1 MRQQACFAAGLA
13 ALGLL
18 GACAGGMPMR
28 EDAQVVRDRY
38 GAYAGEPIDSFTWL
52 GRYDGWESIGRYELV
67 VFTGV
72 SDAYLLKVGPPCE
85 NLQFAQRIGLTSTG
99 SAVHARFDS
108 VTSGGWRCPIE
119 EIRRI
124 DYKRMRADMRLDA
137 EKAKAA
143 RTAEA
148 QR

>member
-1 MRQQACFAAGLA
+1 MRHQACFATGLT

-18 GACAGGMPMR
+18 GACAGGIPMR
-28 EDAQVVRDRY
+28 EDSEVVRDRY
-38 GAYAGEPIDSFTWL
+38 NAYAGEPIDRFSWL
-52 GRYDGWESIGRYELV
+52 GRFDGWESVGRYELV

-72 SDAYLLKVGPPCE
+72 NDAYLLRVAPPCD

-99 SAVHARFDS
+99 STVYSRLDA

-119 EIRRI
+119 EIRKV
-124 DYKRMRADMRLDA
+124 DYRRMRADMRLDA
-137 EKAKAA
+137 ERAKAA
-143 RTAEA
+143 RSADA

>member
-1 MRQQACFAAGLA
+1 LT

-18 GACAGGMPMR
+18 GACAGGIPMR
-28 EDAQVVRDRY
+28 EDSEVVRDRY
-38 GAYAGEPIDSFTWL
+38 NAYAGEPIDRFSWL
-52 GRYDGWESIGRYELV
+52 GRFDGWESVGRYELV

-72 SDAYLLKVGPPCE
+72 NDAYLLRVAPPCD

-99 SAVHARFDS
+99 STVYSRLDA

-119 EIRRI
+119 EIRKV
-124 DYKRMRADMRLDA
+124 DYRRMRADMRLDA
-137 EKAKAA
+137 ERAKAA
-143 RTAEA
+143 RSADA

>member
-1 MRQQACFAAGLA
+1 MQQQACFAAGLA

-28 EDAQVVRDRY
+28 EDPQVVQDRY
-38 GAYAGEPIDSFTWL
+38 NAYAGDPVDRFSWL
-52 GRYDGWESIGRYELV
+52 GRFNGWEPIGRYEVV

-72 SDAYLLKVGPPCE
+72 SDAYLLRVAPPCD

-99 SAVHARFDS
+99 STVYARLDS

-119 EIRRI
+119 EIRKI
-124 DYKRMRADMRLDA
+124 DYKRMRADLRLDA

-143 RTAEA
+143 RSAEA